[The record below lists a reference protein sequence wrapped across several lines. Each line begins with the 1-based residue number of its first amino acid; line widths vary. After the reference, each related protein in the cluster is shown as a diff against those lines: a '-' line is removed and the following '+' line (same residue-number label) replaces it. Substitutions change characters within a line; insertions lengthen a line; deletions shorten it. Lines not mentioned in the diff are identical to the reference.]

1 MSENWREERDR
12 IVRLLAAV
20 RSGNVTHVDQRDMRE
35 LQATNPVN
43 VAALEARLKQC
54 TSGWTTFRGWAAAPE
69 FAA

>member
-43 VAALEARLKQC
+43 VAALEARLKQLNERLDD
-54 TSGWTTFRGWAAAPE
+54 G
-69 FAA
+69 